1 MIRMMVLVVLV
12 QLMMV
17 LVVLVRLMVVVVLI
31 GMGYYLSLQ
40 VHHLLFL
47 GKHSFV
53 PTL

>member
-1 MIRMMVLVVLV
+1 MVVVLIR
-12 QLMMV
+12 MMV
-17 LVVLVRLMVVVVLI
+17 LVVLVRLMVVVLVVVLI
-31 GMGYYLSLQ
+31 GIGYYLSFQ